1 MCEQWTDQNVRTWQP
16 CPTCVNTILREAQ
29 AEYRAETG
37 GDGTLVQ
44 ESLKNLLTSRDLRG
58 HDEWACRLGHE
69 KGRMTSVALRKRTR
83 SNSPCPT
90 VRTPRQMFADPSVVE
105 TVVKPEG
112 IGAKWVFPVLLDNQW
127 VWMANMDLDRQETCC
142 CRRRSN
148 SLRCACGKRAAN
160 TPPVRGRGAFLCP
173 RCQRAP
179 VTDMYDEWCQ
189 RCERQAEKVLKQ
201 VETHTDPAAV
211 RYQDPL
217 AMLFTG
223 EQRAMA
229 EHARKR
235 LKLIAEH
242 EEWFVDQ
249 KARWASESRQ
259 RRNEYI
265 QDGRLRPPP
274 AELPPTAVGQVISE
288 GAEAFVDIGRGPPP
302 PPLHFQL
309 QRLPFGTTRS
319 PAEVASGR
327 SLDPKG

>member
-1 MCEQWTDQNVRTWQP
+1 MAFP
-16 CPTCVNTILREAQ
+16 
-29 AEYRAETG
+29 
-37 GDGTLVQ
+37 
-44 ESLKNLLTSRDLRG
+44 K
-58 HDEWACRLGHE
+58 
-69 KGRMTSVALRKRTR
+69 
-83 SNSPCPT
+83 
-90 VRTPRQMFADPSVVE
+90 
-105 TVVKPEG
+105 G

-127 VWMANMDLDRQETCC
+127 VWMANLDREETCC

-179 VTDMYDEWCQ
+179 VTDMYDDLCQ
-189 RCERQAEKVLKQ
+189 RCERLAEKILKD

-211 RYQDPL
+211 RYKDPL
-217 AMLFTG
+217 SMLFTG
-223 EQRAMA
+223 VQRAMA

-242 EEWFVDQ
+242 EQWFVEQ
-249 KARWASESRQ
+249 KARWESESRQ

-302 PPLHFQL
+302 PPLHYQNV
-309 QRLPFGTTRS
+309 RLPFGATRS
-319 PAEVASGR
+319 PAEAASGR
-327 SLDPKG
+327 SSAHKD